1 MCYAEKKASF
11 WPHTDAGNLPMI
23 RSNANPSAFPCST
36 ADIRRRTSPLP
47 ENTAAPLPA
56 AWPESARKTEKE
68 NSLCLFRI
76 QEVRGESGGVQR
88 CQTGRHAQ
96 AGQRRG
102 CVKARRSC
110 GAGAAYGAARHAAHT
125 AAVRAVRHIV
135 AGGNPVVRRSAF
147 RSGTAAGKHKKRP
160 PLLETGMRREDK
172 NGIKLKKW
180 VNKY

>member
-1 MCYAEKKASF
+1 MFSKDNAQVCALCEHGTQLQNVNHVLCRKKASF
-11 WPHTDAGNLPMI
+11 WPHTDAVNLPMI

-36 ADIRRRTSPLP
+36 ADIRRRTFPLP

-56 AWPESARKTEKE
+56 AWPESARKTEEE

-96 AGQRRG
+96 AGRRRG

-110 GAGAAYGAARHAAHT
+110 GAGAAAPRRPGGADQCGAH
-125 AAVRAVRHIV
+125 
-135 AGGNPVVRRSAF
+135 GGCSGGPAYRS
-147 RSGTAAGKHKKRP
+147 
-160 PLLETGMRREDK
+160 RREPRCAPQCVSERH
-172 NGIKLKKW
+172 GGR
-180 VNKY
+180 